1 MSNSS
6 LISYTRLSPANNHY
20 GPRTHAIDR
29 ITPHC
34 VVGQCTVE
42 SLGELFANPNRGATS
57 SYGIGYDGRIAL
69 YCDESNAPGTSS
81 SYANDNRAVTIEIAS
96 DNYSPYAIK
105 TAAYNSAIQLM
116 ADICKRNG
124 KTKLVYIPDK
134 NTALAYAQK
143 SNEMLITLHK
153 WFSSTI
159 CPGQYII
166 DHLNDMVSK
175 VNAILGGSVKRTLR
189 EEAQYMIDN
198 GINGK
203 ARYNKCVED
212 GFSYND
218 VQNEIDRML
227 AKNSSTNVEMMAKT
241 LPTIKRG
248 STGDIVS
255 LLQTELKVMGYNVGN
270 VDGSFG
276 AMTEAALKDFQSNIR
291 KVYQNMVVDGV
302 CGSKTWTRIFLSK

>member
-6 LISYTRLSPANNHY
+6 LVTYTNLSPSANHY
-20 GPRTHAIDR
+20 GARTHAIDR

-42 SLGELFANPNRGATS
+42 SLGNLFANPNRGATS
-57 SYGIGYDGRIAL
+57 TYGIGYDGRVGL
-69 YCDESNAPGTSS
+69 YCIESNAPGTSS

-96 DNYSPYAIK
+96 DTTHPYWITDK
-105 TAAYNSAIQLM
+105 AYATAIQLM

-124 KTKLVYIPDK
+124 KNKLVYFADK
-134 NTALAYAQK
+134 NTALSYSQA
-143 SNEMLITLHK
+143 SNEMLITLHR

-166 DHLNDMVSK
+166 DHLPDMVKK
-175 VNAILGGSVKRTLR
+175 VNEILGGSAKRTLR

-198 GINGK
+198 NINGK

-212 GFSYND
+212 GFHYEE

-227 AKNSSTNVEMMAKT
+227 AKDKSDILTAMIAC
-241 LPTIKRG
+241 LPTIQNG
-248 STGDIVS
+248 STGDAVKV
-255 LLQTELKVMGYNVGN
+255 LQTELKYMGYYDGDI
-270 VDGSFG
+270 DGSFG
-276 AMTEAALKDFQSNIR
+276 SMTETALKSFQTNIS
-291 KVYQNMVVDGV
+291 KVYGNFGVDGI
-302 CGSKTWTRIFLSK
+302 CGRKTWTKIFM